1 MGPVRPRFGRRYVDR
16 RSYLG
21 KSKYFSFQVQNGVVK
36 MNVDTDTQWAYW
48 DGLRGFYKKN
58 EGYLQG
64 QVSEHCIE
72 CFLKPNTFPRIN
84 PIH

>member
-1 MGPVRPRFGRRYVDR
+1 MGLVRPRFGRRYEDK

-21 KSKYFSFQVQNGVVK
+21 KSNYFSFQVSNGVVK

-64 QVSEHCIE
+64 QVCK
-72 CFLKPNTFPRIN
+72 LK
-84 PIH
+84 